1 MLGEFPKGHTLTPR
15 ATPLHV
21 TQLVAQ
27 YLRTVMEAQPAE
39 YPFKWDSD
47 NTKTGIVFD
56 TVYNKESKV
65 YGNRPI
71 VVYNTGIMSCG
82 SIVLDDMA
90 DHFIPTQNSMK
101 SNYVTSS
108 TNLKILSRQFAEVEI
123 LKNELFSC
131 LVAIRTF
138 LPAIT
143 NIHMITDMTASEVQK
158 FKMDETMY
166 MCELRIG
173 YTMQYVWKHL
183 LSQEVLNGVIL
194 RINQSQVI

>member
-1 MLGEFPKGHTLTPR
+1 MLGEFPKGHSLTPR
-15 ATPLHV
+15 STPLHV

-27 YLRTVMEAQPAE
+27 YLRSVMAAQPDG

-82 SIVLDDMA
+82 VIMLDDMA
-90 DHFIPTQNSMK
+90 DHYIPTQNSMK
-101 SNYVTSS
+101 SNYVTST
-108 TNLKILSRQFAEVEI
+108 TNLKIISRQFAEVEI

-183 LSQEVLNGVIL
+183 LSQEILNGIIL
-194 RINQSQVI
+194 RINESQVI

>member
-1 MLGEFPKGHTLTPR
+1 MQSASLPKGHSLIPR
-15 ATPLHV
+15 STPLHV

-27 YLRTVMEAQPAE
+27 YLRIVLGSQPDE

-47 NTKTGIVFD
+47 NDKTGIVFD

-65 YGNRPI
+65 YGNRPLI
-71 VVYNTGIMSCG
+71 IYHTGVMSCG
-82 SIVLDDMA
+82 VIMVDDLA
-90 DHFIPTQNSMK
+90 DQDIPRQNSLK

-108 TNLKILSRQFAEVEI
+108 TNLKVLSRQFAEVEI

-143 NIHMITDMTASEVQK
+143 NIHIITDMTASEVQK
-158 FKMDETMY
+158 FKMDESMY
-166 MCELRIG
+166 VCELRIG
-173 YTMQYVWKHL
+173 YTMQYMWKHL
-183 LSQEVLNGVIL
+183 IPQEIMSDIIF
-194 RINQSQVI
+194 RINETQ